1 VLKGILDVEDAKIA
15 VEHGADAI
23 VVSNHGGRQLD
34 GAPSSIRALQPIA
47 DAVGSKT
54 EVLMDGGV
62 YTGQDA
68 LKAIALGAKGVM
80 IGRAFVYGLGAAGEA
95 GVTKTLEIL
104 RKELDLTMAFCGRTN
119 IKDVDRSILLPQTL
133 PPQ

>member
-1 VLKGILDVEDAKIA
+1 VIGAVHIA
-15 VEHGADAI
+15 
-23 VVSNHGGRQLD
+23 Q
-34 GAPSSIRALQPIA
+34 ALAPIA
-47 DAVGSKT
+47 DAVGSKI

-68 LKAIALGAKGVM
+68 LKAIALGARGVM
-80 IGRAFVYGLGAAGEA
+80 IGRAFVYGLGAGGEA
-95 GVTKTLEIL
+95 GVTKALEIL

-119 IKDVDRSILLPQTL
+119 IRDVDRSILLSHTL

>member
-1 VLKGILDVEDAKIA
+1 
-15 VEHGADAI
+15 
-23 VVSNHGGRQLD
+23 
-34 GAPSSIRALQPIA
+34 
-47 DAVGSKT
+47 
-54 EVLMDGGV
+54 MDGGV

-68 LKAIALGAKGVM
+68 LKAIALGAKVVM

-95 GVTKTLEIL
+95 GVAKALEIL

-119 IKDVDRSILLPQTL
+119 IRDVDRSILLPETL

>member
-1 VLKGILDVEDAKIA
+1 
-15 VEHGADAI
+15 
-23 VVSNHGGRQLD
+23 
-34 GAPSSIRALQPIA
+34 
-47 DAVGSKT
+47 
-54 EVLMDGGV
+54 MDGGV

-80 IGRAFVYGLGAAGEA
+80 IGRAFTYGLGAGGEA
-95 GVTKTLEIL
+95 GVTKALEIL

-119 IKDVDRSILLPQTL
+119 IRDVDRSILLSHTL